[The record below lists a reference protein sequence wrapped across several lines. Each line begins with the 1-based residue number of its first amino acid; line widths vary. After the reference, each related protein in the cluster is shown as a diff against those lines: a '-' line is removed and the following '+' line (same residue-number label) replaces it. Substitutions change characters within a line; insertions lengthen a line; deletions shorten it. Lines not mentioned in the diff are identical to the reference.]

1 MRKALLIIL
10 SALFYTTIVSAQS
23 DFKLQPNGS
32 FLSPDNKQYM
42 VFEYPELSQ
51 QQLYEKFL
59 VSISACYVSPKDV
72 ISSVTNEGIS
82 VNGHE
87 DYFVSIKAM
96 GQRLYL
102 DARYVIKLYF
112 KDGRVRVDAPIVS
125 SLGPYHVDFGEWLYS
140 QKIYKDGVPNPKK
153 QQSIDDCNTF
163 FKKLIDRFLKFE
175 HEVQEDW

>member
-59 VSISACYVSPKDV
+59 VSISACYVSPKD
-72 ISSVTNEGIS
+72 E
-82 VNGHE
+82 
-87 DYFVSIKAM
+87 
-96 GQRLYL
+96 
-102 DARYVIKLYF
+102 
-112 KDGRVRVDAPIVS
+112 P
-125 SLGPYHVDFGEWLYS
+125 
-140 QKIYKDGVPNPKK
+140 
-153 QQSIDDCNTF
+153 
-163 FKKLIDRFLKFE
+163 E
-175 HEVQEDW
+175 HC